1 MGQLIKLDENRIKK
15 IICEEIE
22 KYVNSFEP
30 IDDEKMSEEIA
41 ASLKRFKIDDLVKE
55 LKQNYI
61 GKTRI
66 KDIVNFFK
74 RFLGDG
80 PYYCINH
87 YMAKEHGLETRLVY
101 KKEIDP
107 DSDARGFV
115 NLGKNYRP
123 YKSNTTYSVSFGRG
137 RIKNGPEFPVIVQ
150 EDMNNF
156 HDSAFRYYVNDK
168 FLEDYL

>member
-1 MGQLIKLDENRIKK
+1 MRQIIKLDENRLKK

-22 KYVNSFEP
+22 KYVNDFEP
-30 IDDEKMSEEIA
+30 IDDEKMSEDIA
-41 ASLKRFKIDDLVKE
+41 KSLKRYKIEDLVNE
-55 LKQNYI
+55 LEKNYI

-74 RFLGDG
+74 KFLGDG
-80 PYYCINH
+80 PYYMISS
-87 YMAKEHGLETRLVY
+87 YVAKDYGLKTKLVY

-107 DSDARGFV
+107 ESKTGGYV

-123 YKSNTTYSVSFGRG
+123 YKSNTTYSLSFGRG
-137 RIKNGPEFPVIVQ
+137 KIKNGPVFPVIVQ

-156 HDSAFRYYVNDK
+156 SEGAYVYYVNDK
-168 FLEDYL
+168 FLEGYL

>member
-1 MGQLIKLDENRIKK
+1 MGKIVKMDSKLLKK
-15 IICEEIE
+15 IISEEIE
-22 KYVNSFEP
+22 KILNVDGIE
-30 IDDEKMSEEIA
+30 DEKMTEDIA
-41 ASLKRFKIDDLVKE
+41 NSLKRYKIEDLVQE
-55 LKQNYI
+55 LKNNYI

-74 RFLGDG
+74 KFLGNG
-80 PYYCINH
+80 PYYVISS
-87 YMAKEHGLETRLVY
+87 YVAKDYGLKTRLVY

-107 DSDARGFV
+107 ESKTGGYV

-123 YKSNTTYSVSFGRG
+123 YKSNTTYSLSFGRG
-137 RIKNGPEFPVIVQ
+137 KIKNGPEFPVIVQ